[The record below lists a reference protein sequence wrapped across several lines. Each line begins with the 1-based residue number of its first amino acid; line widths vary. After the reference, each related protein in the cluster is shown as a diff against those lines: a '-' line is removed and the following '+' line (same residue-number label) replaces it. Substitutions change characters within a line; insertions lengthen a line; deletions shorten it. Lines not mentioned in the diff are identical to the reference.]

1 MKSKKN
7 VANTD
12 AGERV
17 VYQIRI
23 KGHLAV
29 LADGLMPR
37 LAPRLA
43 DHSDAASQP
52 LGKKRG

>member
-1 MKSKKN
+1 MSNKRNPK
-7 VANTD
+7 TD
-12 AGERV
+12 PIESM

>member
-1 MKSKKN
+1 MSSELN
-7 VANTD
+7 QPM
-12 AGERV
+12 

-29 LADGLMPR
+29 LADVLMPR

-43 DHSDAASQP
+43 GHSDAALQR
-52 LGKKRG
+52 LGKEPG